1 MAHVLFVCRQ
11 TGPCIKGGMGRTKRK
26 VNYAGY
32 VGEGLCSSRLG
43 RIQSSIHR
51 RQGPHP
57 SRFAPCHRSQRGRFL
72 RLREEQSPSPTTIY
86 ESFGYTPRGPGP
98 QPRSFQGVRGF
109 QRGEGDR
116 RRARPVGEEASRSV
130 GTAKKP
136 AGDYCGSRMD
146 RNPPRPFGLSG
157 ARSPAHSA
165 GSYLLSK
172 DQSSIFNLQSAAGGD
187 LIRHILRRATL
198 PKGEG
203 LVVYHGRDRKKAL
216 PVWGGQI

>member
-1 MAHVLFVCRQ
+1 MQ
-11 TGPCIKGGMGRTKRK
+11 GNIQSD
-26 VNYAGY
+26 
-32 VGEGLCSSRLG
+32 VGEGLCSSRVSCGETILLSRSCHAASICKKEAGMCRNG
-43 RIQSSIHR
+43 R
-51 RQGPHP
+51 
-57 SRFAPCHRSQRGRFL
+57 SRAPPLQRFSYL
-72 RLREEQSPSPTTIY
+72 SDMYPW
-86 ESFGYTPRGPGP
+86 GPGP
-98 QPRSFQGVRGF
+98 QPRSFSGVRGF

-203 LVVYHGRDRKKAL
+203 LVVYHGRDRKK
-216 PVWGGQI
+216 PSPFGEGKYSFSGSG